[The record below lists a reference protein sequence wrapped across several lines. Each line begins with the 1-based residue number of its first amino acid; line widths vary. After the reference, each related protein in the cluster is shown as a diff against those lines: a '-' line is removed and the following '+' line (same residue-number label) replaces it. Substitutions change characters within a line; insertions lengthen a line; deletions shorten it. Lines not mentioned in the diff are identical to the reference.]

1 MNIQSASLNKQRLL
15 PHVTAV
21 LRAQGIEAY
30 LVGGAVR
37 DLLRGQDRLVDLDFA
52 VPGDG
57 LAVARRVA
65 QALDAAFYPLDPE
78 RGVGRIVYHTPLP
91 LAGQESEKCYLDFAT
106 FRGATLQEDLA
117 DRDFTINAMALT
129 MAESPEL
136 IDPLNG
142 WRDLELG
149 RIRTTSP
156 AAFRHDPVRVLRA
169 VRQATDFGFLIE
181 AETEQYLRQA
191 ASLLVKTSPER
202 QRDELV
208 KLLNTPAPGR
218 AITSLHELDVLPHF
232 LPELEPMSGVGQ
244 SSPHHLDVFQH
255 TAAALD
261 NWAFLNRA
269 GWPDLPAAFLPGLT
283 RYLQQPLAG
292 DMTQEL
298 AMPLAV
304 LLHDTGKPA
313 TRSESRET
321 GQTRVRFLGHEQES
335 ARIARRMLR
344 RFRFSSQ
351 ATEFVETV
359 VRHHMRPLLL
369 AQAGSASRR
378 AIYRFF
384 RHTSGSGFQAGL
396 AVALHALA
404 DHRATYPPGLGRPEE
419 QALLGVINRLL
430 VAYFENHTQVVDP
443 PLLLSGRDII
453 STFGIGEGRLV
464 GQLLRR
470 LKEAQATGAVD
481 TRAEALAFIETELG
495 RTDSDDESAED
506 SYGTEDY

>member
-1 MNIQSASLNKQRLL
+1 MNIQSASLNRQRLL
-15 PHVTAV
+15 PRVTAV
-21 LRAQGIEAY
+21 LRSQGIEAY

-37 DLLRGQDRLVDLDFA
+37 DLLRGQDRIVDLDFA

-57 LAVARRVA
+57 LVVARRVA

-78 RGVGRIVYHTPLP
+78 RGVGRIVYHVPLP

-117 DRDFTINAMALT
+117 DRDFTINAMALD
-129 MAESPEL
+129 MAETPEL

-149 RIRTTSP
+149 QVRATSP

-181 AETEQYLRQA
+181 AETERHLRQA
-191 ASLLVKTSPER
+191 APLLVNVSPER

-218 AITSLHELDVLPHF
+218 AIVSLRELDVLPHF

-244 SSPHHLDVFQH
+244 SPPHYLDVFHH

-261 NWAFLNRA
+261 NWTILNRA
-269 GWPDLPAAFLPGLT
+269 GWLDLPPAFLPGLT
-283 RYLQQPLAG
+283 HYIQQPLAG
-292 DMTQEL
+292 NMTQEL

-313 TRSESRET
+313 TRSESQEN

-335 ARIARRMLR
+335 ARLARRMLH

-351 ATEFVETV
+351 AAGFVETV

-384 RHTSGSGFQAGL
+384 RHTTGNGFQAGL

-404 DHRATYPPGLGRPEE
+404 DHRAIYPPGQGQQEE
-419 QALLGVINRLL
+419 QALLGVIHRLL
-430 VAYFENHTQVVDP
+430 VAFFENHTEVVDP

-453 STFGIGEGRLV
+453 GTFGIGEGRLI

-470 LKEAQATGAVD
+470 LKEAQATGAVE
-481 TRAEALAFIETELG
+481 TRASALAFIETELG
-495 RTDSDDESAED
+495 RADSDDESAED
-506 SYGTEDY
+506 SYRTEDD